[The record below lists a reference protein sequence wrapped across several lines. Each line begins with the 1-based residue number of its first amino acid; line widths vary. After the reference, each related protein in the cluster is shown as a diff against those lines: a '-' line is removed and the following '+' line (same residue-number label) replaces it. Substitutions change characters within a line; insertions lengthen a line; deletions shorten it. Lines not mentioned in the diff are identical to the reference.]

1 MCKFAVNGAFRKKG
15 VFIDRDGNI
24 TKITLDRVKY
34 KNGELLKAIESIR
47 TNFSTSYVYNDD
59 KMWQITE
66 DKYLH
71 ELCIFFDGCP
81 VGIRTYDHVGKLNG
95 EYVSYESGFTYDI
108 FVLDNETAEIISE
121 YV

>member
-1 MCKFAVNGAFRKKG
+1 MELFAKKAFLLTAT
-15 VFIDRDGNI
+15 VILP
-24 TKITLDRVKY
+24 KITLDRVKY